1 MRKSI
6 LLAMTLVCHFAIAQ
20 SGFEISGTVSGINAP
35 LEKIFLSYTMDGAM
49 RTDSVI
55 VQDGKYSFKGAVK
68 EPLLASLRVKYKE
81 APDAKSIRAF
91 SVRRDAFQLFI
102 ENAKIKVASTDS
114 FSNAVVTGS
123 RSDKDYR
130 LLLKGLK
137 PLNDQMSQLSAAYME
152 ARTKKDEETMKRLD
166 AKADTLQD
174 DMRMAYKSFLSGHAG
189 SPIAMYA
196 FRNFAGWDI
205 KPEEVEPVFMTLSE
219 AARNSQAG
227 QEMAERINKAK
238 RVAVGSVAPDFTQN
252 DTLGKPVS
260 LSSFRGKYVLIDFW
274 ASWCGPCRQ
283 ENPNV
288 VAAWQKYK
296 EKGFDVLGVSLD
308 QPTAKERWL
317 KAIHDDK
324 LTWTQV
330 SDLKYWKNEVAVSY
344 GIQAIPQNY
353 LLDPK
358 GVIIGKNLRGEALQ
372 TKLAELFEQP

>member
-1 MRKSI
+1 M
-6 LLAMTLVCHFAIAQ
+6 LLVMTVFSHFAIAQ
-20 SGFEISGTVSGINAP
+20 SGFEISGSVSNSNA
-35 LEKIFLSYTMDGAM
+35 LLDKVFLSYAMDGAM
-49 RTDSVI
+49 RTDSTV
-55 VQDGKYSFKGAVK
+55 VQDGKYTFKGSVK

-81 APDAKSIRAF
+81 PADAKSIKAF
-91 SVRRDAFQLFI
+91 SVRRDAFQFFL
-102 ENAKIKVASTDS
+102 ENAKIKVASKDS

-130 LLLKGLK
+130 VLLIGLK
-137 PLNDQMSQLSAAYME
+137 PLNDQMSQLSTAYME
-152 ARTKKDEETMKRLD
+152 ARTKKDEETMKLLD
-166 AKADTLQD
+166 AKADKLQD
-174 DMRMAYKSFLSGHAG
+174 AMRMAYKTFLSANVG
-189 SPIAMYA
+189 SPIGMYA

-205 KPEEVEPVFMTLSE
+205 NPSEVEPVFLTLSE
-219 AARNSQAG
+219 SARNSQAG

-238 RVAVGSVAPDFTQN
+238 RVAVGSVAPDFTQS

-288 VAAWQKYK
+288 VAAWQQYK
-296 EKGFDVLGVSLD
+296 DKGFDVLGVSLD
-308 QPTAKERWL
+308 QPTGKERWI

-330 SDLKYWKNEVAVSY
+330 SDLKYWKNDVAVSY

-353 LLDPK
+353 LLDPN
-358 GVIIGKNLRGEALQ
+358 GVIIGKNLRGEVLQ
-372 TKLAELFEQP
+372 TKLRELFR

>member
-1 MRKSI
+1 MRKYM
-6 LLAMTLVCHFAIAQ
+6 LLAMTIFSHFAIAQ
-20 SGFEISGTVSGINAP
+20 SGFEISGSVSNSNAP
-35 LEKIFLSYTMDGAM
+35 LDKIFLSYAMDGAM
-49 RTDSVI
+49 RTDSTVI
-55 VQDGKYSFKGAVK
+55 QDGKYAFKGTLK

-81 APDAKSIRAF
+81 AADAKSTKAF

-102 ENAKIKVASTDS
+102 ENAKIKVASKDS
-114 FSNAVVTGS
+114 FSNAVVAGS

-130 LLLKGLK
+130 VLLKGLK
-137 PLNDQMSQLSAAYME
+137 PLNDQMSQLSTAYME

-174 DMRMAYKSFLSGHAG
+174 EIRLAYKSFLSANTG

-205 KPEEVEPVFMTLSE
+205 NPAEVEPVFLRLSE
-219 AARNSQAG
+219 TARNSQSG
-227 QEMAERINKAK
+227 LEMAARIQKAK
-238 RVAVGSVAPDFTQN
+238 QVGIGSIAPNFTQN
-252 DTLGKPVS
+252 DTLGNPVA
-260 LSSFRGKYVLIDFW
+260 LFSFRGKYLLIDFW

-296 EKGFDVLGVSLD
+296 DKGFDVLGVSLD
-308 QPTAKERWL
+308 QPTGKERWM

-353 LLDPK
+353 LLDPN

-372 TKLAELFEQP
+372 SKLAELFR